1 MKAKAFLAVLGLM
14 GSMGL
19 VGCSA
24 SVDAMG
30 DLIPKIDPAPSKR
43 DVTLQIGED
52 GASALTNIQ
61 VGSEFRG
68 GGTATLNVTPTRT
81 GRVSLQEAGF
91 IAFECDLSAVNPTY
105 SLVANGQEVGPITLP
120 AELSLEAGV
129 PYTVRVALP
138 ANTCSMI
145 SLDFFARWA
154 N

>member
-1 MKAKAFLAVLGLM
+1 MKAKAFVVVLGLL
-14 GSMGL
+14 GSMSL

-24 SVDAMG
+24 SVDAVG

-43 DVTLQIGED
+43 DVTLQIGD
-52 GASALTNIQ
+52 GSSALNNIQ
-61 VGSEFRG
+61 VGSEFQG
-68 GGTATLNVTPTRT
+68 GGTATLNVTPARS
-81 GRVSLQEAGF
+81 GRVTLQEAGF
-91 IAFECDLSAVNPTY
+91 IAFDCDLSTVNPTY

-120 AELSLEAGV
+120 ADLTLEAGV
-129 PYTVRVALP
+129 PYTIRVAIP